1 MDWTVSTLGD
11 IGETLIGLTYSP
23 SQVSTT
29 GGTLVLRSSNIQDGQ
44 LALDDTVYVDAPIS
58 EKIRVH
64 RSDILICVRN
74 GSRPLIGKSL
84 YLDERVE
91 GETFGAF
98 MAVFRSPLNDYL
110 RYFFQSEEFKR
121 QVEEHLG
128 ATINQITNKSLK
140 GFEVAYPG
148 YRERFEIARRL
159 ADVDALVGAL
169 TQLIT
174 KKRAIK
180 QGMMQELL
188 TARTRLPGFYEAWQS
203 VTFGDVTRIQ
213 RGSTLTRAQA
223 GEGQIPVVAGGKRPA
238 GFTDRA
244 NRTGRTITIS
254 ASGASAGYVAVYDGP
269 IFASDCST
277 ISRSKSFNL
286 DYIYYSLL
294 LRQDV
299 IYRAQTGGAQPHIHP
314 KDIYPIG
321 LQLPRSVDEQNAIS
335 QLLRDVDDEIA
346 ALERRLESTRAIKQ
360 GMMQELLTGRTRLPV
375 AEEVSV

>member
-1 MDWTVSTLGD
+1 MDWTVTTLGD

-23 SQVSTT
+23 SQVCTT
-29 GGTLVLRSSNIQDGQ
+29 GGTLVLRSSNIQGGQ
-44 LALDDTVYVDAPIS
+44 LALDDTVYVDAPIP

-84 YLDERVE
+84 VLDERVD

-148 YRERFEIARRL
+148 YRERSEIARRL

-169 TQLIT
+169 TQLIA

-188 TARTRLPGFYEAWQS
+188 TGRTRLPGF
-203 VTFGDVTRIQ
+203 TGDWSTARLGSALKVRNGRSQ
-213 RGSTLTRAQA
+213 RDV
-223 GEGQIPVVAGGKRPA
+223 EVAGGRYPILA
-238 GFTDRA
+238 TGGEI
-244 NRTGRTITIS
+244 GRTNTPIYTKPSVLIGRKGTIDRPRFQDS
-254 ASGASAGYVAVYDGP
+254 PFWTVDTLFYTEIDPRADARFLYYVCATIDWVSLSEATGVPSLTGTRIESVEILLPERREQQAIAAVVHD
-269 IFASDCST
+269 ADS
-277 ISRSKSFNL
+277 
-286 DYIYYSLL
+286 
-294 LRQDV
+294 
-299 IYRAQTGGAQPHIHP
+299 
-314 KDIYPIG
+314 
-321 LQLPRSVDEQNAIS
+321 
-335 QLLRDVDDEIA
+335 EIV

-375 AEEVSV
+375 AEEVAA